1 MVFQKFFLSNML
13 HIPTSHNHF
22 GKPKKCKCNKNS
34 SGGCDCLSKLGPWHV
49 IKYNG
54 LHHKT
59 WRKKYFINYLM
70 DYSLSL
76 MSTSNI
82 FLRYLNH
89 FQLIS
94 LQKLGRNN
102 EEHEK
107 KLFHQLLDGLLLV
120 FVVDG
125 DFFQLKSSYA
135 VSKML

>member
-1 MVFQKFFLSNML
+1 
-13 HIPTSHNHF
+13 
-22 GKPKKCKCNKNS
+22 
-34 SGGCDCLSKLGPWHV
+34 
-49 IKYNG
+49 
-54 LHHKT
+54 
-59 WRKKYFINYLM
+59 M

-102 EEHEK
+102 EEHDK